1 MLNHDTINITESSK
15 KKSEKLARW
24 LITNFVYE
32 EGLMQLKGVCL
43 GEWYMESV
51 RINVSELKKLFSW
64 SGDGGGGPRGGE
76 LSRSDSTI
84 VNRE

>member
-1 MLNHDTINITESSK
+1 
-15 KKSEKLARW
+15 
-24 LITNFVYE
+24 
-32 EGLMQLKGVCL
+32 MQLKGVCL

-64 SGDGGGGPRGGE
+64 SGDGGGGLRGGGEE